1 MKKTKAKKSAAKARQ
16 AVKQAAQKAATNA
29 AKAVKRVAKQ
39 VSKKATK
46 AAKRLAKPVVEAVA
60 TAPAKRQQTVCV
72 IGIWHLGAVNAAGF
86 AEKGYRVIGLELDEE
101 KARRLQS
108 GLPPLFE
115 PGLEEMTRKHLKTGN
130 LRFTTDP
137 GAAAAAAW
145 VVIAYD
151 SPVNDRDEVDITPV
165 VEAARLVAPHLQP
178 ATALVITSQVPLG
191 SCEKIEAE
199 VRALNPGW
207 RSGVV
212 YTPENLRLGAAIA
225 RFLEP
230 DMLVLGASTPAA
242 ADAAMVLYG
251 PFATEKL
258 TMDLRSA
265 EMVKHAL
272 NAFLATSITF
282 INEIAN
288 LADRLGADA
297 VAVGRAL
304 KLDKRIGK
312 SALMMPGLGFSGG
325 TLARDVTQ
333 LRKFSGELGYAPK
346 LLDAIVDVN
355 EGTFD
360 EIIVRLQR
368 KLGSLSGKRV
378 GVLGLTYK
386 PGTSTV
392 RRSPALK
399 IMDKLAAAGAACAG
413 YDPKASDDELAEV
426 APALSRA
433 KDVREL
439 ATGADALVLVTEWPE
454 FRELPLAA
462 LAKVMSRPLLVDS
475 KNYLDPA
482 QVAGAGFDY
491 QGFGRSVS
499 A

>member
-1 MKKTKAKKSAAKARQ
+1 MKKKRAKAKAKKAGPK
-16 AVKQAAQKAATNA
+16 
-29 AKAVKRVAKQ
+29 
-39 VSKKATK
+39 
-46 AAKRLAKPVVEAVA
+46 AKRTP
-60 TAPAKRQQTVCV
+60 TVCV

-86 AEKGYRVIGLELDEE
+86 AEKGYRVIGLELDDK
-101 KARRLQS
+101 KAARLQK
-108 GLPPLFE
+108 GVPPLFE
-115 PGLEEMTRKHLKTGN
+115 PGLEEMTRKHLKSGR
-130 LRFTTDP
+130 LRFTSDV
-137 GAAAAAAW
+137 AAAADADW

-151 SPVNDRDEVDITPV
+151 SPVNDRDEVDISPV
-165 VEAARLVAPHLQP
+165 VEAAILVAPFLQP
-178 ATALVITSQVPLG
+178 DTALVVTSQVPLG
-191 SCEKIEAE
+191 SCERIEAD
-199 VRALNPGW
+199 VRAANPGW
-207 RSGVV
+207 RSGIV

-242 ADAAMVLYG
+242 AAAGQALYR
-251 PFATEKL
+251 PFKTEKL
-258 TMDLRSA
+258 AMDLRSA

-333 LRKFSGELGYAPK
+333 LRKFSAELAYTPK
-346 LLDAIVDVN
+346 LLDAIIDVN

-368 KLGSLSGKRV
+368 KLGTLSGKRV

-386 PGTSTV
+386 AGTSTV

-413 YDPKASDDELAEV
+413 YDPKADDGELAE
-426 APALSRA
+426 SGQTFTRA
-433 KDVREL
+433 KNVREL
-439 ATGADALVLVTEWPE
+439 ATGADALVLVTEWPQ
-454 FRELPLAA
+454 FRELPFAS
-462 LAKVMSRPLLVDS
+462 LAKLMTRPLLVDS

-482 QVAGAGFDY
+482 LVAAAGFDY

>member
-1 MKKTKAKKSAAKARQ
+1 MKRKARPKAKAKTKPAPKKKAAAKTKPAAR
-16 AVKQAAQKAATNA
+16 
-29 AKAVKRVAKQ
+29 
-39 VSKKATK
+39 
-46 AAKRLAKPVVEAVA
+46 KP
-60 TAPAKRQQTVCV
+60 APTVCV
-72 IGIWHLGAVNAAGF
+72 VGIWHLGAVNAAGF
-86 AEKGYRVIGLELDEE
+86 AEKGYRVVGLELDPE
-101 KARRLQS
+101 KARRLAR
-108 GLPPLFE
+108 GEPPLFE
-115 PGLEEMTRKHLKTGN
+115 PGLEELTRKHLGAGR
-130 LRFTTDP
+130 LRFTSDP
-137 GAAAAAAW
+137 ADAARDADY

-151 SPVNDRDEVDITPV
+151 SPVNERDEVDISPV
-165 VEAARLVAPHLQP
+165 VEAARLVGPSLRAGTP
-178 ATALVITSQVPLG
+178 LVVTSQVPLG
-191 SCEKIEAE
+191 SCERIEAE
-199 VRALNPGW
+199 LRRAHPAW
-207 RSGVV
+207 ASGVV

-230 DMLVLGASTPAA
+230 DMLVLGADHPAA
-242 ADAAMVLYG
+242 AAAALELYR

-258 TMDLRSA
+258 PMDLRSA

-312 SALMMPGLGFSGG
+312 AALMMPGLGFSGG

-333 LRKFSGELGYAPK
+333 LRRFADELGYKAR

-360 EIIVRLQR
+360 EVIARLQR
-368 KLGSLSGKRV
+368 KLGSLEGKKV

-399 IMDKLAAAGAACAG
+399 IMGKLREAGASCAG
-413 YDPKASDDELAEV
+413 YDPKADAAELAEY
-426 APALSRA
+426 AGLFARA
-433 KDVREL
+433 ASVKEL
-439 ATGADALVLVTEWPE
+439 ATEADALVLVTEWPE
-454 FRELPLAA
+454 FRDIPFAA
-462 LAKVMSRPLLVDS
+462 LAKLMKRPLLVDS

-482 QVAGAGFDY
+482 AVAAAGLDY
-491 QGFGRSVS
+491 QGFGRALRQQAGEPS
-499 A
+499 

>member
-1 MKKTKAKKSAAKARQ
+1 VKRARRKSA
-16 AVKQAAQKAATNA
+16 
-29 AKAVKRVAKQ
+29 
-39 VSKKATK
+39 VS
-46 AAKRLAKPVVEAVA
+46 
-60 TAPAKRQQTVCV
+60 V
-72 IGIWHLGAVNAAGF
+72 IGIWHLGAVNAVGF
-86 AEKGYRVIGLELDEE
+86 AEKGYRVIGVDLDA
-101 KARRLQS
+101 ARARKLQK
-108 GLPPLFE
+108 GVPPLYE
-115 PGLEEMTRKHLKTGN
+115 PGLEELTKKHLRKKT
-130 LRFTTDP
+130 LSFTAD
-137 GAAAAAAW
+137 AAAAVAEADY

-151 SPVNDRDEVDITPV
+151 SPVNERDEVDISPV
-165 VEAARLVAPHLQP
+165 AEAARLAAPHLRP
-178 ATALVITSQVPLG
+178 GTPLVITSQLPLG
-191 SCEKIEAE
+191 SSERIEADT
-199 VRALNPGW
+199 RAANPGW

-230 DMLVLGASTPAA
+230 DMLVLGSNDARAA
-242 ADAAMVLYG
+242 AAAQALYK
-251 PFATEKL
+251 PFKTEKL
-258 TMDLRSA
+258 AMDLRSA

-288 LADRLGADA
+288 LSDRLGADA

-333 LRKFSGELGYAPK
+333 LRKFAGELGYHAK

-368 KLGSLSGKRV
+368 KLGSLAGKRV

-413 YDPKASDDELAEV
+413 YDPKASAEELAEV
-426 APALSRA
+426 GSAFTRA
-433 KDVREL
+433 KSVREL
-439 ATGADALVLVTEWPE
+439 ATGADALVLVTEWPQ
-454 FRELPLAA
+454 FRELPFAS
-462 LAKVMSRPLLVDS
+462 LAKLMNRPLLVDS

-482 QVAGAGFDY
+482 TLTAAGIDY
-491 QGFGRSVS
+491 QGFGRSAGRPAGAS
-499 A
+499 